1 MVEARRVFRAGK
13 TPASL
18 WNVANLITFL
28 RIICTPFFIYLLV
41 SEPADST
48 SGARWLALVLF
59 VLSTVSDGID
69 GYLARSRNLGTSLGV
84 LLDPIADKV
93 VIGGA
98 LIALSVT
105 DELPWWITV
114 VVLVREIGITVYRM
128 SIVHREIHAAS
139 WGGKVKTT
147 VQSVAV
153 AFAIAPFPAILGGW
167 FNWVNIS
174 LMAAAVVLTITT
186 GVEYLWKA
194 TRR

>member
-167 FNWVNIS
+167 FNWVNIA
-174 LMAAAVVLTITT
+174 LMAAAVGLTITT